1 MGQDQSSVFDL
12 AAVAAASNGGNNDP
26 LLPPARYI
34 GAPQKP
40 SKMPYNKYVAYD
52 KQVPFDFPERTW
64 PGKRLQR
71 APRWCSVDLRDG
83 NQALVNP
90 MDSERKLRFWNLL
103 VSMGFKEIEVGFPAA
118 SETEYEFLRA
128 LIEQGE
134 SELVYLDTVFDELAR
149 ASLESELNAI
159 REELAA
165 QGYVRRAAR
174 RGMKEERLAPLR
186 FVSDDGFTILCGRN
200 NLQNDRLTLKDS
212 RKNDIWLHTQK
223 IPGSHV
229 VIVTQGQEV
238 PDRTLEQAAVIA
250 AYHSKA
256 RESGKVAV
264 DYTQVRNVWKHPSGR
279 PGLVLY
285 EPYQTAIVEPDAALA
300 DRLLEKQHGQS

>member
-1 MGQDQSSVFDL
+1 
-12 AAVAAASNGGNNDP
+12 
-26 LLPPARYI
+26 
-34 GAPQKP
+34 
-40 SKMPYNKYVAYD
+40 
-52 KQVPFDFPERTW
+52 
-64 PGKRLQR
+64 
-71 APRWCSVDLRDG
+71 
-83 NQALVNP
+83 
-90 MDSERKLRFWNLL
+90 
-103 VSMGFKEIEVGFPAA
+103 
-118 SETEYEFLRA
+118 
-128 LIEQGE
+128 
-134 SELVYLDTVFDELAR
+134 
-149 ASLESELNAI
+149 
-159 REELAA
+159 
-165 QGYVRRAAR
+165 
-174 RGMKEERLAPLR
+174 MKEERLAPLR

-212 RKNDIWLHTQK
+212 RKTDIWLHTQK